1 MKFYNQLII
10 IMYFTCENEI
20 NFIIVDYMFSILW
33 LIIRDITLEI
43 LK

>member
-1 MKFYNQLII
+1 MW
-10 IMYFTCENEI
+10 NEI
-20 NFIIVDYMFSILW
+20 NFIIVDYKFSILW